1 MRPFRRAA
9 AAALGLSLLVP
20 LLSFDVALAET
31 APEVGSDVVEG
42 EMLVRVVSGTPA
54 AERAAVRARNGLQ
67 KVRDVPIAG
76 VELVRRR
83 GRARHRVL

>member
-1 MRPFRRAA
+1 
-9 AAALGLSLLVP
+9 
-20 LLSFDVALAET
+20 
-31 APEVGSDVVEG
+31 VVEG
-42 EMLVRVVSGTPA
+42 EMLVRFVSGTPA